1 MVQKEVGERL
11 IAKAGNGDYGAI
23 SAVLDFYGN
32 VKILR
37 QVPRRMFVP
46 SPNVD
51 SCIVEIEFVN
61 NKYNADNRLIESVV
75 KSAFSNRRK
84 TLVNN
89 IMMAFKADRKTA
101 EDMVVK
107 VKGDVM
113 ARGETL
119 TTEDFVT
126 LSKLITENNLKF

>member
-1 MVQKEVGERL
+1 
-11 IAKAGNGDYGAI
+11 
-23 SAVLDFYGN
+23 
-32 VKILR
+32 
-37 QVPRRMFVP
+37 
-46 SPNVD
+46 
-51 SCIVEIEFVN
+51 
-61 NKYNADNRLIESVV
+61 
-75 KSAFSNRRK
+75 
-84 TLVNN
+84 
-89 IMMAFKADRKTA
+89 MMAFKTDRKTA